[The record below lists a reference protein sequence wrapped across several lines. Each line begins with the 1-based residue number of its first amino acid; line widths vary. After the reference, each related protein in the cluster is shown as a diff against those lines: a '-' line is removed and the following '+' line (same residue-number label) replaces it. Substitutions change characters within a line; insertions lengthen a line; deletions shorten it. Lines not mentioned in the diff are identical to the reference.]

1 MRGASQVRCVLRAQA
16 LNGESP
22 VWDERSGRLFWVCLR
37 EPALHA
43 FDPKTGQDTAW
54 KMPAWI
60 GTLGLTPTGA
70 VVALRTGLFEF
81 TEKDGALRFLAPAPF
96 DPRRFTFNDG
106 GLDPRGRLWA
116 GPMYEPLEPGD
127 ASSAPRALPFW
138 CYGGEGTWRPGT
150 APVQTANTLA
160 WSPDGRTM
168 YHSDTPQ
175 KILWASDYDVET
187 GTASNPR
194 VFARTHEGVGPDG
207 ASVDR
212 DGFLWCALYGA
223 GKVVRFDPQGRVER
237 EVRMPV
243 QYPTMPAFGGEG
255 LGTIFVTSANHSL
268 SPEERRQRPDEGNL
282 FAFEAPVPGIP
293 GPAFRMPEKEATQ

>member
-1 MRGASQVRCVLRAQA
+1 MSGASQVRCVLRARA

-43 FDPKTGQDTAW
+43 FDPRTGEDTAW

-60 GTLGLTPTGA
+60 GCFGLTPTGA

-81 TEKDGALRFLAPAPF
+81 TLSDGSLRFLAPAPF
-96 DPRRFTFNDG
+96 DSRRFVFNDG
-106 GLDPRGRLWA
+106 GVDRQGRFWA

-127 ASSAPRALPFW
+127 ASDAPRALPFW
-138 CYGGEGTWRPGT
+138 RYDGAGKWHPGT
-150 APVQTANTLA
+150 APVQTANSMT

-168 YHSDTPQ
+168 YHGDTSQ
-175 KILWASDYDVET
+175 KTIWASDYDTET
-187 GTASNPR
+187 GTPSNFR
-194 VFARTHEGVGPDG
+194 VFARITEGTGPDG
-207 ASVDR
+207 ATVDR
-212 DGFLWCALYGA
+212 DGFVWCAIHGA
-223 GKVVRFDPQGRVER
+223 GKVVRFDPSGRVER

-243 QYPTMPAFGGEG
+243 QYPTMPTFGGER
-255 LGTIFVTSANHSL
+255 LRTVFVTSANHTL
-268 SPEERRQRPDEGNL
+268 SEEERRQRPEEGNL

-293 GPAFRMPEKEATQ
+293 RADFRPPGT